1 MSDSLSDCIFC
12 KIAAGEFATDYV
24 METDL
29 VVAFDDLSPQAPTH
43 VLIVP
48 RQHISSI
55 AQLTEDDRD
64 LIVDVTLVVN
74 RVARLRKIDATGYRV
89 VTNSGPDAGQTVSH
103 LHWHLL
109 GGASMGSLA

>member
-12 KIAAGEFATDYV
+12 KIAAGEFATDFV

-48 RQHISSI
+48 RQHVSSI
-55 AQLTEDDRD
+55 AHLTADDRD
-64 LIVDVTLVVN
+64 LIVEVTLVIN
-74 RVARLRKIDATGYRV
+74 RVARLRGIDATGYRV
-89 VTNSGPDAGQTVSH
+89 VTNSGADAGQTVSH

-109 GGASMGSLA
+109 GGAPMGPIA